1 MVSSSATS
9 ATAVRRQASAPQ
21 LLNDLQKEQLRRIQ
35 KRVVLRI
42 RHRTSGLAATWN
54 PNVAS
59 RMPAERPSGRRRRHR
74 DAALQAVDKT
84 FRPKL
89 LVRVVYGRADP
100 NSAQYTFS

>member
-1 MVSSSATS
+1 MVSSSAAS

-35 KRVVLRI
+35 ERVVLRI

-54 PNVAS
+54 PDVAS
-59 RMPAERPSGRRRRHR
+59 RILAERPSGRRRRHR
-74 DAALQAVDKT
+74 DAALQTVDKA

-89 LVRVVYGRADP
+89 LVRAASGRAHP